1 MNTLNQTNRVHD
13 VRTSRYLLKPLCLS
27 IALLGVGVAPAQ
39 ADSANLVG
47 SWKAHIQQV
56 DCVSGQAV
64 ADPFVTLTM
73 YYADG
78 NALEQ
83 PYSNPASRTASY
95 GSWVKAGKRTYAAYS
110 QFGVLDANGFNVGY
124 MTIERMN
131 TLAKD
136 GKTFETKAKNTF
148 YGLSDEP
155 LFSGCATGTGE
166 RLPKPKPF

>member
-1 MNTLNQTNRVHD
+1 MNTLHHANRAHGVK
-13 VRTSRYLLKPLCLS
+13 TSRYPFKSLCLS
-27 IALLGVGVAPAQ
+27 IALLGGAVAPAL
-39 ADSANLVG
+39 ADSAKLVG
-47 SWKAHIQQV
+47 SWKVHVQQV

-95 GSWVKAGKRTYAAYS
+95 GSWVKAGKHTYAAYS

-136 GKTFETKAKNTF
+136 GQTFETRAKNTF
-148 YGLSDEP
+148 YGLNDEP
-155 LFSGCATGTGE
+155 LFSGCAVATGG
-166 RLPKPKPF
+166 RLPAPTPF

>member
-1 MNTLNQTNRVHD
+1 MNTQHQATRLHGGRIPK
-13 VRTSRYLLKPLCLS
+13 SMLKPLFLG
-27 IALLGVGVAPAQ
+27 IALLGTGAATAQ
-39 ADSANLVG
+39 ADTAKLVG
-47 SWKAHIQQV
+47 AWKAHIQQV

-64 ADPFVTLTM
+64 ADPFVTVTM

-95 GSWVKAGKRTYAAYS
+95 GSWVKAGKLTYAAYS

-136 GKTFETKAKNTF
+136 GQTFQTKARNTF
-148 YGLSDEP
+148 YDLSDNP

-166 RLPKPKPF
+166 RLPKPTAF